1 MFRVFAI
8 ALCAAALA
16 VSGVAAAPQHDST
29 HADDI
34 GTSVSRRV
42 RYSEQDVVPLY
53 GHVRFTTMI
62 VLPPDE
68 RILDFICGDKEFWI
82 VNGNENL
89 AYVKPAKAG
98 AQTNLNLVTASG
110 NVYSFLLTEI
120 SDPRGRTA
128 DLKVYLDLAETST
141 SMAAAAIA
149 RPTYVSAQQVED
161 YRSQMA
167 LAQDAARRA
176 AAEADAKI
184 AAYQSTYPVRL
195 RFDYRVAVGQKP
207 FFITVMYHDDKF
219 TYIQAKAAEPPTLY
233 EMKDGR
239 PSLVDYVFTNGVY
252 VVGKVLDR
260 GYFAIGSKRLPFART
275 E

>member
-1 MFRVFAI
+1 MFRSFVIVVCSLLTAGAVFA
-8 ALCAAALA
+8 
-16 VSGVAAAPQHDST
+16 SPQHDSA

-34 GTSVSRRV
+34 GTPVSRRV
-42 RYSEQDVVPLY
+42 RYSEQDVVALY

-82 VNGNENL
+82 VNGDENL
-89 AYVKPAKAG
+89 AYVKPAKPG

-110 NVYSFLLTEI
+110 HVYSFLLTEI

-128 DLKVYLDLAETST
+128 DLKVYLDLADTSISLT
-141 SMAAAAIA
+141 APMAKPAF
-149 RPTYVSAQQVED
+149 VSAQQLED
-161 YRSQMA
+161 YRTQIE

-176 AAEADAKI
+176 ATEADAKV

-207 FFITVMYHDDKF
+207 FLITAMYHDEKF

-233 EMKDGR
+233 EMKDDR

-252 VVGKVLDR
+252 VVGKVLDS
-260 GYFAIGSKRLPFART
+260 GYFAIGSKRLAFTRT

>member
-1 MFRVFAI
+1 
-8 ALCAAALA
+8 
-16 VSGVAAAPQHDST
+16 
-29 HADDI
+29 
-34 GTSVSRRV
+34 
-42 RYSEQDVVPLY
+42 
-53 GHVRFTTMI
+53 MI

-141 SMAAAAIA
+141 STPAAATGKPA
-149 RPTYVSAQQVED
+149 YVTAQQVED
-161 YRSQMA
+161 SRAQIA

-176 AAEADAKI
+176 LTDADARI

-195 RFDYRVAVGQKP
+195 RFDYRVVLAQKP
-207 FFITVMYHDDKF
+207 FAVSAMYHDDKF
-219 TYIQAKAAEPPTLY
+219 TYIQAKTSEPPTVY
-233 EMKDGR
+233 ETKDGR

-252 VVGKVLDR
+252 VVGKVLDS
-260 GYFAIGSKRLPFART
+260 GYLAIGSKRLAFTRT

>member
-1 MFRVFAI
+1 MFRAFVIACCSAALTASAVFA
-8 ALCAAALA
+8 
-16 VSGVAAAPQHDST
+16 SPQHDST

-34 GTSVSRRV
+34 GTPVSRRV

-110 NVYSFLLTEI
+110 HVYSFLLTEI

-128 DLKVYLDLAETST
+128 DLKVYLDLADTSISLT
-141 SMAAAAIA
+141 APTGQA
-149 RPTYVSAQQVED
+149 RVC
-161 YRSQMA
+161 
-167 LAQDAARRA
+167 
-176 AAEADAKI
+176 
-184 AAYQSTYPVRL
+184 
-195 RFDYRVAVGQKP
+195 VGP
-207 FFITVMYHDDKF
+207 
-219 TYIQAKAAEPPTLY
+219 A
-233 EMKDGR
+233 GR
-239 PSLVDYVFTNGVY
+239 G
-252 VVGKVLDR
+252 
-260 GYFAIGSKRLPFART
+260 LPHPN
-275 E
+275 